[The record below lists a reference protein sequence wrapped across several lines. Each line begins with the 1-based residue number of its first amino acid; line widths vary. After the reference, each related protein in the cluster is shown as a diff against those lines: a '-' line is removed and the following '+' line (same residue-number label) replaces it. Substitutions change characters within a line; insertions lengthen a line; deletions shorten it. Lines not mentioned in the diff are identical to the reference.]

1 MPVSPRSGQAEVD
14 DVLAAIQPNTCL
26 VSLMLAN
33 NETGVIMV
41 SVGGEGDG
49 AEIALQRGSDR
60 GEQKVPWMPTFI
72 PATSPSRS

>member
-41 SVGGEGDG
+41 SVGSEGNG
-49 AEIALQRGSDR
+49 AEIALQRGGDR
-60 GEQKVPWMPTFI
+60 GEQKVPGMPTFI

>member
-1 MPVSPRSGQAEVD
+1 MD

-41 SVGGEGDG
+41 SVGSEGDG
-49 AEIALQRGSDR
+49 AEISSQRGGHR
-60 GEQKVPWMPTFI
+60 GEQKFPGMSALI
-72 PATSPSRS
+72 PATSLSRS